1 MSTTLFRSDEREA
14 VENSFGHEPLY
25 SLLAGTTR
33 RIMNGA
39 ETLVLHPAELFYQAF
54 YIIDTL
60 HGLPPREQVAWCGVE
75 LWDELYD
82 YLRHEK
88 QVAAT
93 QGELQLAIATIMQAA
108 YELLVRSADRRYLS
122 AAAALKRALVK
133 ESGDSLSDL
142 LDSEFHK
149 GFKRLDEDEQAQL
162 ISPYLQGGR
171 YYSDE
176 IADLLDAMPPVAAGQ
191 EAASGAAGQE
201 AMASHVRIATSKRT
215 SVLVVLDAM
224 YKVGWLVDEEGNKL
238 TNRDAA
244 LRSILRAAF
253 GCDCRHI
260 AQMLSASN
268 NPDNLAKAERILQ
281 ELLAPT
287 HERKRKRD
295 EGISD

>member
-88 QVAAT
+88 QVAAP
-93 QGELQLAIATIMQAA
+93 QEELQLAIATIMQAA

-149 GFKRLDEDEQAQL
+149 GFKRLDVDEQAQL

-176 IADLLDAMPPVAAGQ
+176 IADLLDAMPSVAAGQ
-191 EAASGAAGQE
+191 EAVPAAGQE
-201 AMASHVRIATSKRT
+201 ALTSHVRIAPRKKSAVMR
-215 SVLVVLDAM
+215 VLNAI
-224 YKVGWLVDEEGNKL
+224 YKAGWLVDEEGKRL
-238 TNRDAA
+238 TNRNTA
-244 LRSILRAAF
+244 LRQILRSAF
-253 GCDCRHI
+253 GIDCNHI
-260 AQMLSASN
+260 DQLLNPSN
-268 NPDNLAKAERILQ
+268 NPDNAAKAKEELQ
-281 ELLAPT
+281 ELIDLSN
-287 HERKRKRD
+287 
-295 EGISD
+295 SD

>member
-88 QVAAT
+88 QVAAP
-93 QGELQLAIATIMQAA
+93 QEELQLAIATIMQAA

-176 IADLLDAMPPVAAGQ
+176 IADLLDAMPSVAAGPEAVPAAGQ
-191 EAASGAAGQE
+191 EALT
-201 AMASHVRIATSKRT
+201 SHVRIAPRKKSAVMR
-215 SVLVVLDAM
+215 VLNAI
-224 YKVGWLVDEEGNKL
+224 YKAGWLVDEEGKRL
-238 TNRDAA
+238 TNRNTA
-244 LRSILRAAF
+244 LRQILRSAF
-253 GCDCRHI
+253 GIDCNHI
-260 AQMLSASN
+260 DQLLNPSN
-268 NPDNLAKAERILQ
+268 NPDNAAKAKEDLQ
-281 ELLAPT
+281 ELIKLFN
-287 HERKRKRD
+287 
-295 EGISD
+295 

>member
-88 QVAAT
+88 QVAAP

-149 GFKRLDEDEQAQL
+149 GFKRLDVDEQAQL

-191 EAASGAAGQE
+191 EAVPAAGQE
-201 AMASHVRIATSKRT
+201 ALTSHVRIAPRKKSAVMR
-215 SVLVVLDAM
+215 VLNAI
-224 YKVGWLVDEEGNKL
+224 YKAGWLVDEEGKRL
-238 TNRDAA
+238 TNRNTA
-244 LRSILRAAF
+244 LRQILRSAF
-253 GCDCRHI
+253 GIDCNHI
-260 AQMLSASN
+260 DQLLNPSN
-268 NPDNLAKAERILQ
+268 NPDNAAKAKEELQ
-281 ELLAPT
+281 ELIKLFN
-287 HERKRKRD
+287 
-295 EGISD
+295 

>member
-88 QVAAT
+88 QVAAP

-176 IADLLDAMPPVAAGQ
+176 IADLLDAMPSVAAGPEAVPAAGQ
-191 EAASGAAGQE
+191 EALT
-201 AMASHVRIATSKRT
+201 SHVRIAPRKKSAVMR
-215 SVLVVLDAM
+215 VLNAI
-224 YKVGWLVDEEGNKL
+224 YKAGWLVDEEGKRL
-238 TNRDAA
+238 TNRNTA
-244 LRSILRAAF
+244 LRQILRSAF
-253 GCDCRHI
+253 GIDCNHI
-260 AQMLSASN
+260 DQLLNPSN
-268 NPDNLAKAERILQ
+268 NPDNAAKAKEDLQ
-281 ELLAPT
+281 ELIKLFN
-287 HERKRKRD
+287 
-295 EGISD
+295 

>member
-88 QVAAT
+88 QVAAP

-191 EAASGAAGQE
+191 EAVPAAGQE
-201 AMASHVRIATSKRT
+201 ALTSHVRIAPRKKSAVMR
-215 SVLVVLDAM
+215 VLNAI
-224 YKVGWLVDEEGNKL
+224 YKAGWLVDEEGKRL
-238 TNRDAA
+238 TNRNTA
-244 LRSILRAAF
+244 LRQILRSAF
-253 GCDCRHI
+253 GIDCNHI
-260 AQMLSASN
+260 DQLLNPSN
-268 NPDNLAKAERILQ
+268 NPDNAAKAKEELQ
-281 ELLAPT
+281 ELIDLFN
-287 HERKRKRD
+287 
-295 EGISD
+295 

>member
-88 QVAAT
+88 QVDAP

-122 AAAALKRALVK
+122 AATALKRALVK

-176 IADLLDAMPPVAAGQ
+176 IADLLDAMPPVVAGQEAVPAAGQ
-191 EAASGAAGQE
+191 EALT
-201 AMASHVRIATSKRT
+201 SHVRIAPRKKSAVMR
-215 SVLVVLDAM
+215 VLNAI
-224 YKVGWLVDEEGNKL
+224 YKAGWLVDEEGKRL
-238 TNRDAA
+238 TNRNTA
-244 LRSILRAAF
+244 LRQILRSAF
-253 GCDCRHI
+253 GIDCNHI
-260 AQMLSASN
+260 DQLLNPSN
-268 NPDNLAKAERILQ
+268 NPDNAAKAKEELQ
-281 ELLAPT
+281 ELIDLFN
-287 HERKRKRD
+287 
-295 EGISD
+295 

>member
-88 QVAAT
+88 QVAAP

-149 GFKRLDEDEQAQL
+149 GFKRLDVDEQAQL

-176 IADLLDAMPPVAAGQ
+176 IADLLDAMPSVAAGPEAVPAAGQ
-191 EAASGAAGQE
+191 EALT
-201 AMASHVRIATSKRT
+201 SHVRIAPRKKSAVMR
-215 SVLVVLDAM
+215 VLNAI
-224 YKVGWLVDEEGNKL
+224 YKAGWLVDEEGKRL
-238 TNRDAA
+238 TNRNTA
-244 LRSILRAAF
+244 LRQILRSAF
-253 GCDCRHI
+253 GIDCNHI
-260 AQMLSASN
+260 DQLLNPSN
-268 NPDNLAKAERILQ
+268 NPDNAAKAKEELQ
-281 ELLAPT
+281 ELIALFN
-287 HERKRKRD
+287 
-295 EGISD
+295 

>member
-88 QVAAT
+88 QVAAP
-93 QGELQLAIATIMQAA
+93 QGELQLAIATIMPAA

-176 IADLLDAMPPVAAGQ
+176 IADLLDAMPSVAAGQ
-191 EAASGAAGQE
+191 EAVPAAGQE
-201 AMASHVRIATSKRT
+201 ALTSHVRIAPRKKSAVMR
-215 SVLVVLDAM
+215 VLNAI
-224 YKVGWLVDEEGNKL
+224 YKAGWLVDEEGKRL
-238 TNRDAA
+238 TNRNTA
-244 LRSILRAAF
+244 LRQILRSAF
-253 GCDCRHI
+253 GIDCNHI
-260 AQMLSASN
+260 DQLLNPSN
-268 NPDNLAKAERILQ
+268 NPDNAAKAKEELQ
-281 ELLAPT
+281 ELIKLFN
-287 HERKRKRD
+287 
-295 EGISD
+295 

>member
-88 QVAAT
+88 QVAAP
-93 QGELQLAIATIMQAA
+93 QEELQLAIATIMQAA

-191 EAASGAAGQE
+191 EAVPAAGQE
-201 AMASHVRIATSKRT
+201 ALTSHVRIAPRKKSAVMR
-215 SVLVVLDAM
+215 VLNAI
-224 YKVGWLVDEEGNKL
+224 YKAGWLVDEEGKRL
-238 TNRDAA
+238 TNRNTA
-244 LRSILRAAF
+244 LRQILRSAF
-253 GCDCRHI
+253 GIDCNHI
-260 AQMLSASN
+260 DQLLNPSN
-268 NPDNLAKAERILQ
+268 KPDNAAKAKQDLQ
-281 ELLAPT
+281 ELIKLFN
-287 HERKRKRD
+287 
-295 EGISD
+295 

>member
-88 QVAAT
+88 QVAAP
-93 QGELQLAIATIMQAA
+93 QEELQLAIATIMQAA

-191 EAASGAAGQE
+191 EAVPAAGQE
-201 AMASHVRIATSKRT
+201 ALTSHVRIAPRKKSAVMR
-215 SVLVVLDAM
+215 VLNAI
-224 YKVGWLVDEEGNKL
+224 YKAGWLVDEEGKRL
-238 TNRDAA
+238 TNRNTA
-244 LRSILRAAF
+244 LRQILRSAF
-253 GCDCRHI
+253 GIDCNHI
-260 AQMLSASN
+260 DQLLNPSN
-268 NPDNLAKAERILQ
+268 NPDNAAKAKEELQ
-281 ELLAPT
+281 ELIDLF
-287 HERKRKRD
+287 K
-295 EGISD
+295 

>member
-60 HGLPPREQVAWCGVE
+60 HGLPTREQVAWCGVE

-82 YLRHEK
+82 YLHHEK
-88 QVAAT
+88 QVAAP
-93 QGELQLAIATIMQAA
+93 QEELQLAIATIMQAA

-149 GFKRLDEDEQAQL
+149 GFKRLDVDEQAQL

-176 IADLLDAMPPVAAGQ
+176 IADLLDAMPPVVAGQEAVPAAGQ
-191 EAASGAAGQE
+191 EALT
-201 AMASHVRIATSKRT
+201 SHVRIAPRKKSAVMR
-215 SVLVVLDAM
+215 VLNAI
-224 YKVGWLVDEEGNKL
+224 YKAGWLVDEEGKRL
-238 TNRDAA
+238 TNRNTA
-244 LRSILRAAF
+244 LRQILRSAF
-253 GCDCRHI
+253 GIDCNHI
-260 AQMLSASN
+260 DQLLNPSN
-268 NPDNLAKAERILQ
+268 NPDNAAKAKEELQ
-281 ELLAPT
+281 ELIDLFN
-287 HERKRKRD
+287 
-295 EGISD
+295 

>member
-88 QVAAT
+88 QVAAP
-93 QGELQLAIATIMQAA
+93 QEELQLAIATIMQAA

-149 GFKRLDEDEQAQL
+149 GFKRLDVDEQAQL

-176 IADLLDAMPPVAAGQ
+176 IADLLDAMPSVAAGQ
-191 EAASGAAGQE
+191 EAVPAAGQE
-201 AMASHVRIATSKRT
+201 ALTSHVRIAPRKKSAVMR
-215 SVLVVLDAM
+215 VLNAI
-224 YKVGWLVDEEGNKL
+224 YKAGWLVDEEGKRL
-238 TNRDAA
+238 TNRNTA
-244 LRSILRAAF
+244 LRQILRSAF
-253 GCDCRHI
+253 GIDCNHI
-260 AQMLSASN
+260 DQLLNPSN
-268 NPDNLAKAERILQ
+268 NPDNAAKAKEELQ
-281 ELLAPT
+281 ELIDLFN
-287 HERKRKRD
+287 
-295 EGISD
+295 

>member
-88 QVAAT
+88 QVAAP
-93 QGELQLAIATIMQAA
+93 QEELQLAIATIMQAA

-149 GFKRLDEDEQAQL
+149 GFKRLDVDEQAQL

-176 IADLLDAMPPVAAGQ
+176 IADLLDAMPSVAAGQ
-191 EAASGAAGQE
+191 EAVPAAGQE
-201 AMASHVRIATSKRT
+201 ALTSHVRIAPRKKSAVMR
-215 SVLVVLDAM
+215 VLNAI
-224 YKVGWLVDEEGNKL
+224 YKAGWLVDEEGKRL
-238 TNRDAA
+238 TNRNTA
-244 LRSILRAAF
+244 LRQILRSAF
-253 GCDCRHI
+253 GIDCNHI
-260 AQMLSASN
+260 DQLLNPSN
-268 NPDNLAKAERILQ
+268 NPDNAAKAKQDLQ
-281 ELLAPT
+281 ELIKLF
-287 HERKRKRD
+287 K
-295 EGISD
+295 

>member
-88 QVAAT
+88 QVAAP

-176 IADLLDAMPPVAAGQ
+176 IADLLDAMPSVAAGQ
-191 EAASGAAGQE
+191 EAVPAAGQE
-201 AMASHVRIATSKRT
+201 ALTSHVRIAPRKKSAVMR
-215 SVLVVLDAM
+215 VLNAI
-224 YKVGWLVDEEGNKL
+224 YKAGWLVDEEGKRL
-238 TNRDAA
+238 TNRNTA
-244 LRSILRAAF
+244 LRQILRSAF
-253 GCDCRHI
+253 GIDCNHI
-260 AQMLSASN
+260 DQLLNPSN
-268 NPDNLAKAERILQ
+268 NPDNAAKAKEELQ
-281 ELLAPT
+281 ELIDLF
-287 HERKRKRD
+287 K
-295 EGISD
+295 

>member
-88 QVAAT
+88 QVAAP

-108 YELLVRSADRRYLS
+108 YELLVRSAERRYLS

-191 EAASGAAGQE
+191 EAVPAAGQE
-201 AMASHVRIATSKRT
+201 ALTSHVRIAPRKKSAVMR
-215 SVLVVLDAM
+215 VLNAI
-224 YKVGWLVDEEGNKL
+224 YKAGWLVDEEGKRL
-238 TNRDAA
+238 TNRNTA
-244 LRSILRAAF
+244 LRQILRSAF
-253 GCDCRHI
+253 GIDCNHI
-260 AQMLSASN
+260 DQLLNPSN
-268 NPDNLAKAERILQ
+268 NPDNAAKAKEDLQ
-281 ELLAPT
+281 ELIKLFN
-287 HERKRKRD
+287 
-295 EGISD
+295 

>member
-88 QVAAT
+88 QVAAP

-149 GFKRLDEDEQAQL
+149 GFKRLDVDEQAQL

-176 IADLLDAMPPVAAGQ
+176 IADLLDAMPSVAAGQ
-191 EAASGAAGQE
+191 EAVPAAGQE
-201 AMASHVRIATSKRT
+201 ALTSHVRIAPRKKSAVMR
-215 SVLVVLDAM
+215 VLNAI
-224 YKVGWLVDEEGNKL
+224 YKAGWLVDEEGKRL
-238 TNRDAA
+238 TNRNTA
-244 LRSILRAAF
+244 LRQILRSAF
-253 GCDCRHI
+253 GIDCNHI
-260 AQMLSASN
+260 DQLLNPSN
-268 NPDNLAKAERILQ
+268 NPDNAAKAKEELQ
-281 ELLAPT
+281 ELIKLFN
-287 HERKRKRD
+287 
-295 EGISD
+295 

>member
-88 QVAAT
+88 QVDAP

-149 GFKRLDEDEQAQL
+149 GFKRLDVEEQAQL

-191 EAASGAAGQE
+191 EAVPAAGQE
-201 AMASHVRIATSKRT
+201 ALTSHVRIAPRKKSAVMR
-215 SVLVVLDAM
+215 VLNAI
-224 YKVGWLVDEEGNKL
+224 YKAGWLVDEEGKRL
-238 TNRDAA
+238 TNRNTA
-244 LRSILRAAF
+244 LRQILRSAF
-253 GCDCRHI
+253 GIDCNHI
-260 AQMLSASN
+260 DQLLNPSN
-268 NPDNLAKAERILQ
+268 NPDNAAKAKEELQ
-281 ELLAPT
+281 ELIDLFN
-287 HERKRKRD
+287 
-295 EGISD
+295 

>member
-88 QVAAT
+88 QVAAP

-191 EAASGAAGQE
+191 EAVPAAGQE
-201 AMASHVRIATSKRT
+201 ALTSHVRIAPRKKSAVMR
-215 SVLVVLDAM
+215 VLNAI
-224 YKVGWLVDEEGNKL
+224 YKAGWLVDEEGKRL
-238 TNRDAA
+238 TNRNTA
-244 LRSILRAAF
+244 LRQILRSAF
-253 GCDCRHI
+253 GIDCNHI
-260 AQMLSASN
+260 DQLLNPSN
-268 NPDNLAKAERILQ
+268 NPDNAAKAKEELQ
-281 ELLAPT
+281 ELIKLFN
-287 HERKRKRD
+287 
-295 EGISD
+295 

>member
-88 QVAAT
+88 QVAAP
-93 QGELQLAIATIMQAA
+93 QEELQLAIATIMQAA

-176 IADLLDAMPPVAAGQ
+176 IADLLDAMPSVAAGQ
-191 EAASGAAGQE
+191 EAVPAAGQE
-201 AMASHVRIATSKRT
+201 ALTSHVRIAPRKKSAVMR
-215 SVLVVLDAM
+215 VLNAI
-224 YKVGWLVDEEGNKL
+224 YKAGWLVDEEGKRL
-238 TNRDAA
+238 TNRNTA
-244 LRSILRAAF
+244 LRHILRSAF
-253 GCDCRHI
+253 GIDCNHI
-260 AQMLSASN
+260 DQLLNPSN
-268 NPDNLAKAERILQ
+268 NPDNAAKAKEELQ
-281 ELLAPT
+281 ELIDLFN
-287 HERKRKRD
+287 
-295 EGISD
+295 

>member
-88 QVAAT
+88 QVAAP
-93 QGELQLAIATIMQAA
+93 QEELQLAIATIMQAA

-191 EAASGAAGQE
+191 EAVPAAGQE
-201 AMASHVRIATSKRT
+201 ALTSHVRIAPRKKSAVMR
-215 SVLVVLDAM
+215 VLNAI
-224 YKVGWLVDEEGNKL
+224 YKAGWLVDEEGKRL
-238 TNRDAA
+238 TNRNTA
-244 LRSILRAAF
+244 LRQILRSAF
-253 GCDCRHI
+253 GIDCNHI
-260 AQMLSASN
+260 DQLLNPSN
-268 NPDNLAKAERILQ
+268 NPDNAAKAKEELQ
-281 ELLAPT
+281 ELIDLFN
-287 HERKRKRD
+287 
-295 EGISD
+295 

>member
-88 QVAAT
+88 QVAAP
-93 QGELQLAIATIMQAA
+93 QEELQLAIATIMQAA

-162 ISPYLQGGR
+162 ISAYLQGGR

-176 IADLLDAMPPVAAGQ
+176 IADLLDAMPPVAAGP
-191 EAASGAAGQE
+191 EAVPAAGQE
-201 AMASHVRIATSKRT
+201 ALTSHVRIAPRKKSAVMR
-215 SVLVVLDAM
+215 VLNAI
-224 YKVGWLVDEEGNKL
+224 YKAGWLVDEEGKRL
-238 TNRDAA
+238 TNRNTA
-244 LRSILRAAF
+244 LRQILRSAF
-253 GCDCRHI
+253 GIDCNHI
-260 AQMLSASN
+260 DQLLNPSN
-268 NPDNLAKAERILQ
+268 NPDNAAKAKEELQ
-281 ELLAPT
+281 ELIDLSN
-287 HERKRKRD
+287 
-295 EGISD
+295 SD

>member
-88 QVAAT
+88 QVAAP

-149 GFKRLDEDEQAQL
+149 GFKRLDVDEQAQL

-176 IADLLDAMPPVAAGQ
+176 IADLLDAMSSVVAGPEAVPAAGQ
-191 EAASGAAGQE
+191 EALT
-201 AMASHVRIATSKRT
+201 SHVRIAPRKKSAVMR
-215 SVLVVLDAM
+215 VLNAI
-224 YKVGWLVDEEGNKL
+224 YKAGWLVDEEGKRL
-238 TNRDAA
+238 TNRNTA
-244 LRSILRAAF
+244 LRQILRSAF
-253 GCDCRHI
+253 GIDCNHI
-260 AQMLSASN
+260 DQLLNPSN
-268 NPDNLAKAERILQ
+268 NPDNAAKAKEELQ
-281 ELLAPT
+281 ELIKLFN
-287 HERKRKRD
+287 
-295 EGISD
+295 

>member
-88 QVAAT
+88 QVAAP
-93 QGELQLAIATIMQAA
+93 QEELQLAIATIMQAA

-122 AAAALKRALVK
+122 AATALKRALVK

-149 GFKRLDEDEQAQL
+149 GFKRLDVDEQAQL

-176 IADLLDAMPPVAAGQ
+176 IADLLDAMPSVVAGPEAVPAAGQ
-191 EAASGAAGQE
+191 EALT
-201 AMASHVRIATSKRT
+201 SHVRIAPRKKSAVMR
-215 SVLVVLDAM
+215 VLNAI
-224 YKVGWLVDEEGNKL
+224 YKAGWLVDEEGKRL
-238 TNRDAA
+238 TNRNTA
-244 LRSILRAAF
+244 LRQILRSAF
-253 GCDCRHI
+253 GIDCNHI
-260 AQMLSASN
+260 DQLLNPSN
-268 NPDNLAKAERILQ
+268 NPDNAAKAKEELQ
-281 ELLAPT
+281 ELIDLSNS
-287 HERKRKRD
+287 D
-295 EGISD
+295 E

>member
-33 RIMNGA
+33 RIMSGA

-88 QVAAT
+88 QVAAP

-176 IADLLDAMPPVAAGQ
+176 IADLLDAMPSVAAGQ
-191 EAASGAAGQE
+191 EAVSAAGQE
-201 AMASHVRIATSKRT
+201 ALTSHVRIAPRKKSAVMR
-215 SVLVVLDAM
+215 VLNAI
-224 YKVGWLVDEEGNKL
+224 YKAGWLVDEEGKRL
-238 TNRDAA
+238 TNRNTA
-244 LRSILRAAF
+244 LRQILRSAF
-253 GCDCRHI
+253 GIDCNHI
-260 AQMLSASN
+260 DQLLNPSN
-268 NPDNLAKAERILQ
+268 NPDNAAKAKEELQ
-281 ELLAPT
+281 ELIKLF
-287 HERKRKRD
+287 K
-295 EGISD
+295 

>member
-88 QVAAT
+88 QVAAP
-93 QGELQLAIATIMQAA
+93 QEELQLAIATIMQAA

-149 GFKRLDEDEQAQL
+149 GFKRLDVDEQAQL

-176 IADLLDAMPPVAAGQ
+176 IADLLDAMPSVAAGQ
-191 EAASGAAGQE
+191 EAVPAAGQE
-201 AMASHVRIATSKRT
+201 ALTSHVRIAPRKKSAVMR
-215 SVLVVLDAM
+215 VLNAI
-224 YKVGWLVDEEGNKL
+224 YKAGWLVDEEGKRL
-238 TNRDAA
+238 TNRNTA
-244 LRSILRAAF
+244 LRHILRSAF
-253 GCDCRHI
+253 GIDCNHI
-260 AQMLSASN
+260 DQLLNPSN
-268 NPDNLAKAERILQ
+268 NPDNAAKAKQDLQ
-281 ELLAPT
+281 ELIKLFN
-287 HERKRKRD
+287 
-295 EGISD
+295 

>member
-88 QVAAT
+88 QVAAP
-93 QGELQLAIATIMQAA
+93 QEELQLAIATIMQAA

-149 GFKRLDEDEQAQL
+149 GFKRLDVDEQAQL

-176 IADLLDAMPPVAAGQ
+176 IADLLDAMPSVAAGQ
-191 EAASGAAGQE
+191 EAVPAAGQE
-201 AMASHVRIATSKRT
+201 ALTSHVRIAPRKKSAVMR
-215 SVLVVLDAM
+215 VLNAI
-224 YKVGWLVDEEGNKL
+224 YKAGWLVDEEGKRL
-238 TNRDAA
+238 TNRNTA
-244 LRSILRAAF
+244 LRQILRSAF
-253 GCDCRHI
+253 GIDCNHI
-260 AQMLSASN
+260 DQLLNPSN
-268 NPDNLAKAERILQ
+268 NPDNAAKAKEELQ
-281 ELLAPT
+281 ELIKLFN
-287 HERKRKRD
+287 
-295 EGISD
+295 

>member
-88 QVAAT
+88 QVAAP

-149 GFKRLDEDEQAQL
+149 GFKRLDVDEQAQL

-176 IADLLDAMPPVAAGQ
+176 IADLLDAMPSVAAGPEAVPAAGQ
-191 EAASGAAGQE
+191 EALT
-201 AMASHVRIATSKRT
+201 SHVRIAPRKKSAVMR
-215 SVLVVLDAM
+215 VLNAI
-224 YKVGWLVDEEGNKL
+224 YKAGWLVDEEGKRL
-238 TNRDAA
+238 TNRNTA
-244 LRSILRAAF
+244 LRQILRSAF
-253 GCDCRHI
+253 GIDCNHI
-260 AQMLSASN
+260 DQLLNPSN
-268 NPDNLAKAERILQ
+268 NPDNAAKAKEELQ
-281 ELLAPT
+281 ELIKLF
-287 HERKRKRD
+287 K
-295 EGISD
+295 

>member
-88 QVAAT
+88 QVAAP

-191 EAASGAAGQE
+191 EAVPAAGQE
-201 AMASHVRIATSKRT
+201 AFTSHVRIAPRKKSAVMR
-215 SVLVVLDAM
+215 VLNAI
-224 YKVGWLVDEEGNKL
+224 YKAGWLVDEEGKRL
-238 TNRDAA
+238 TNRNTA
-244 LRSILRAAF
+244 LRQILRSAF
-253 GCDCRHI
+253 GIDCNHI
-260 AQMLSASN
+260 DQLLNPSN
-268 NPDNLAKAERILQ
+268 NPDNAAKAKEELQ
-281 ELLAPT
+281 ELIDLF
-287 HERKRKRD
+287 K
-295 EGISD
+295 

>member
-88 QVAAT
+88 QVAAP

-176 IADLLDAMPPVAAGQ
+176 IADLLDAMPSVAAGPEAVPAAGQ
-191 EAASGAAGQE
+191 EALT
-201 AMASHVRIATSKRT
+201 SHVRIAPRKKSAVMR
-215 SVLVVLDAM
+215 VLNAI
-224 YKVGWLVDEEGNKL
+224 YKAGWLVDEEGKRL
-238 TNRDAA
+238 TNRNTA
-244 LRSILRAAF
+244 LRQILRSAF
-253 GCDCRHI
+253 GIDCNHI
-260 AQMLSASN
+260 DQLLNPSN
-268 NPDNLAKAERILQ
+268 NPDNAAKAKEELQ
-281 ELLAPT
+281 ELIKLFN
-287 HERKRKRD
+287 
-295 EGISD
+295 

>member
-88 QVAAT
+88 QVAAP
-93 QGELQLAIATIMQAA
+93 QEELQLAIATIMQAA

-149 GFKRLDEDEQAQL
+149 GFKRLDVDEQAQL

-191 EAASGAAGQE
+191 EAVPAAGQE
-201 AMASHVRIATSKRT
+201 ALTSHVRIAPRKKSAVMR
-215 SVLVVLDAM
+215 VLNAI
-224 YKVGWLVDEEGNKL
+224 YKAGWLVDEEGKRL
-238 TNRDAA
+238 TNRNTA
-244 LRSILRAAF
+244 LRQILRSAF
-253 GCDCRHI
+253 GIDCNHI
-260 AQMLSASN
+260 DQLLNPSN
-268 NPDNLAKAERILQ
+268 NPDNAAKAKEDLQ
-281 ELLAPT
+281 ELIKLFN
-287 HERKRKRD
+287 
-295 EGISD
+295 

>member
-88 QVAAT
+88 QVAAP

-176 IADLLDAMPPVAAGQ
+176 IADLLDAMPSVAAGQ
-191 EAASGAAGQE
+191 EAVPAAGQE
-201 AMASHVRIATSKRT
+201 ALTSHVRIAPRKKSAVMR
-215 SVLVVLDAM
+215 VLNAI
-224 YKVGWLVDEEGNKL
+224 YKAGWLVDEEGKRL
-238 TNRDAA
+238 TNRNTA
-244 LRSILRAAF
+244 LRQILRSAF
-253 GCDCRHI
+253 GIDCNHI
-260 AQMLSASN
+260 DQLLNPSN
-268 NPDNLAKAERILQ
+268 NPDNAAKAKEDLQ
-281 ELLAPT
+281 ELIKLFN
-287 HERKRKRD
+287 
-295 EGISD
+295 

>member
-82 YLRHEK
+82 YLHHEK
-88 QVAAT
+88 QVAAP
-93 QGELQLAIATIMQAA
+93 QEELQLAIATIMQAA

-149 GFKRLDEDEQAQL
+149 GFKRLDVDEQAQL

-191 EAASGAAGQE
+191 EAVPAAGQE
-201 AMASHVRIATSKRT
+201 ALTSHVRIAPRKKSAVMR
-215 SVLVVLDAM
+215 VLNAI
-224 YKVGWLVDEEGNKL
+224 YKAGWLVDEEGKRL
-238 TNRDAA
+238 TNRNTA
-244 LRSILRAAF
+244 LRQILRSAF
-253 GCDCRHI
+253 GIDCNHI
-260 AQMLSASN
+260 DQLLNPSN
-268 NPDNLAKAERILQ
+268 NPDNAAKAKEDLQ
-281 ELLAPT
+281 ELIKLFN
-287 HERKRKRD
+287 
-295 EGISD
+295 

>member
-88 QVAAT
+88 QVAAP
-93 QGELQLAIATIMQAA
+93 QEELQLAIATIMQAA

-176 IADLLDAMPPVAAGQ
+176 IADLLDAMPSVAAGQ
-191 EAASGAAGQE
+191 EAVPAAGQE
-201 AMASHVRIATSKRT
+201 ALTSHVRIAPRKKSAVMR
-215 SVLVVLDAM
+215 VLNAI
-224 YKVGWLVDEEGNKL
+224 YKAGWLVDEEGKRL
-238 TNRDAA
+238 TNRNTA
-244 LRSILRAAF
+244 LRQILRSAF
-253 GCDCRHI
+253 GIDCNHI
-260 AQMLSASN
+260 DQLLNPSN
-268 NPDNLAKAERILQ
+268 NPDNAAKAKEDLQ
-281 ELLAPT
+281 ELIKLFN
-287 HERKRKRD
+287 
-295 EGISD
+295 

>member
-88 QVAAT
+88 QVAAP

-149 GFKRLDEDEQAQL
+149 GFKRLDVDEQAQL

-176 IADLLDAMPPVAAGQ
+176 IADLLDAMPSVAAGQ
-191 EAASGAAGQE
+191 EAVPAAGQE
-201 AMASHVRIATSKRT
+201 ALTSHVRIAPRKKSAVMR
-215 SVLVVLDAM
+215 VLNAI
-224 YKVGWLVDEEGNKL
+224 YKAGWLVDEEGKRL
-238 TNRDAA
+238 TNRNTA
-244 LRSILRAAF
+244 LRQILRSAF
-253 GCDCRHI
+253 GIDCNHI
-260 AQMLSASN
+260 DQLLNPSN
-268 NPDNLAKAERILQ
+268 NPDNAAKAKEELQ
-281 ELLAPT
+281 ELIDLSN
-287 HERKRKRD
+287 
-295 EGISD
+295 SDY

>member
-82 YLRHEK
+82 YLHHEK
-88 QVAAT
+88 QVAAP
-93 QGELQLAIATIMQAA
+93 QEELQLAIATIMQAA

-149 GFKRLDEDEQAQL
+149 GFKRLDVDEQAQL

-176 IADLLDAMPPVAAGQ
+176 IADLLDAMPSVAAGPEAVPAAGQ
-191 EAASGAAGQE
+191 EALT
-201 AMASHVRIATSKRT
+201 SHVRIAPRKKSAVMR
-215 SVLVVLDAM
+215 VLNAI
-224 YKVGWLVDEEGNKL
+224 YKAGWLVDEEGKRL
-238 TNRDAA
+238 TNRNTA
-244 LRSILRAAF
+244 LRQILRSAF
-253 GCDCRHI
+253 GIDCNHI
-260 AQMLSASN
+260 DQLLNPSN
-268 NPDNLAKAERILQ
+268 NPDNAAKAKEDLQ
-281 ELLAPT
+281 ELIKLFN
-287 HERKRKRD
+287 
-295 EGISD
+295 

>member
-88 QVAAT
+88 QVAAP
-93 QGELQLAIATIMQAA
+93 QEELQLAIATIMQAA

-149 GFKRLDEDEQAQL
+149 GFKRLDVDEQAQL

-176 IADLLDAMPPVAAGQ
+176 IADLLDAMPSVAAGQ
-191 EAASGAAGQE
+191 EAVPAAGQE
-201 AMASHVRIATSKRT
+201 ALTSHVRIAPRKKSAVMR
-215 SVLVVLDAM
+215 VLNAI
-224 YKVGWLVDEEGNKL
+224 YKAGWLVDEEGKRL
-238 TNRDAA
+238 TNRNTA
-244 LRSILRAAF
+244 LRHILRSAF
-253 GCDCRHI
+253 GIDCNHI
-260 AQMLSASN
+260 DQLLNPSN
-268 NPDNLAKAERILQ
+268 NPDNAAKAKEELQ
-281 ELLAPT
+281 ELIKLFN
-287 HERKRKRD
+287 
-295 EGISD
+295 

>member
-1 MSTTLFRSDEREA
+1 MSTTLFRSDEREV

-88 QVAAT
+88 QVAAP
-93 QGELQLAIATIMQAA
+93 QEELQLAIATIMQAA

-191 EAASGAAGQE
+191 EAVPAAGQE
-201 AMASHVRIATSKRT
+201 ALTSHVRIAPRKKSAVMR
-215 SVLVVLDAM
+215 VLNAI
-224 YKVGWLVDEEGNKL
+224 YKAGWLVDEEGKRL
-238 TNRDAA
+238 TNRNTA
-244 LRSILRAAF
+244 LRQILRSAF
-253 GCDCRHI
+253 GIDCNHI
-260 AQMLSASN
+260 DQLLNPSN
-268 NPDNLAKAERILQ
+268 NPDNAAKAKEELQ
-281 ELLAPT
+281 ELIDLF
-287 HERKRKRD
+287 K
-295 EGISD
+295 

>member
-88 QVAAT
+88 QVAAP
-93 QGELQLAIATIMQAA
+93 QEELQLAIATIMQAA

-176 IADLLDAMPPVAAGQ
+176 IADLLDAMPSVAAGQ
-191 EAASGAAGQE
+191 EAVPAAGQE
-201 AMASHVRIATSKRT
+201 ALTSHVRIAPRKKSAVMR
-215 SVLVVLDAM
+215 VLNAI
-224 YKVGWLVDEEGNKL
+224 YKAGWLVDEEGKRL
-238 TNRDAA
+238 TNRNTA
-244 LRSILRAAF
+244 LRHILRSAF
-253 GCDCRHI
+253 GIDCNHI
-260 AQMLSASN
+260 DQLLNPSN
-268 NPDNLAKAERILQ
+268 NPDNAAKAKQDLQ
-281 ELLAPT
+281 ELIKLFN
-287 HERKRKRD
+287 
-295 EGISD
+295 

>member
-88 QVAAT
+88 QVAAP

-176 IADLLDAMPPVAAGQ
+176 IADLLDAMPSVAAGPEAVPAAGQ
-191 EAASGAAGQE
+191 EALT
-201 AMASHVRIATSKRT
+201 SHVRIAPRKKSAVMR
-215 SVLVVLDAM
+215 VLNAI
-224 YKVGWLVDEEGNKL
+224 YKAGWLVDEEGKRL
-238 TNRDAA
+238 TNRNTA
-244 LRSILRAAF
+244 LRQILRSAF
-253 GCDCRHI
+253 GIDCNHI
-260 AQMLSASN
+260 DQLLNPSN
-268 NPDNLAKAERILQ
+268 NPDNAAKAKEELQ
-281 ELLAPT
+281 ELIDLSNS
-287 HERKRKRD
+287 D
-295 EGISD
+295 E

>member
-88 QVAAT
+88 QVAAP

-176 IADLLDAMPPVAAGQ
+176 IADLLDAMPSVAAGQ
-191 EAASGAAGQE
+191 EAVPAAGQE
-201 AMASHVRIATSKRT
+201 ALTSHVRIAPRKKSAVMR
-215 SVLVVLDAM
+215 VLNAI
-224 YKVGWLVDEEGNKL
+224 YKAGWLVDEEGKRL
-238 TNRDAA
+238 TNRNTA
-244 LRSILRAAF
+244 LRQILRSAF
-253 GCDCRHI
+253 GIDCNHI
-260 AQMLSASN
+260 DQLLNPSN
-268 NPDNLAKAERILQ
+268 NPDNAAKAKEELQ
-281 ELLAPT
+281 ELIKLFN
-287 HERKRKRD
+287 
-295 EGISD
+295 